1 MDLTNKTAL
10 ITGASSGIGAALA
23 REFARR
29 GANVVMLARRVEML
43 DALATELHGAGVKVW
58 ARRADVTVDG
68 DVAKAVNEVL
78 ATGTPIDYVVANAG
92 FGVVGK
98 AQKLDLADYRR
109 QFDTNIYGVLR
120 TFYES
125 LDALKASRG
134 HFAAVGSLAGHVSMP
149 GGSAYAMS
157 KFAVRAFA
165 EAVRGDVA
173 PLGIRVTLISPG
185 FVDSDIRRVD
195 NRGGLHEHVQDP
207 VPAWLRMKADVAA
220 RIIVAGVV
228 RAKAEVIVT
237 FHAKVAIFFARHFP
251 RATRYLLSRSGG
263 SRPEPKR

>member
-1 MDLTNKTAL
+1 MKHTEKFATTAGMDLTNKTAL

-29 GANVVMLARRVEML
+29 GANVILLARRVELL
-43 DALATELHGAGVKVW
+43 DALAAELNLGGVKVW

-68 DVAKAVNEVL
+68 DVAKTVAEVL
-78 ATGTPIDYVVANAG
+78 ATGTAIDYVVANAG

-98 AQKLDLADYRR
+98 AQKLELADYQR

-134 HFAAVGSLAGHVSMP
+134 HFAVIGSVAGHVSTP

-165 EAVRGDVA
+165 ESVRGDVA
-173 PLGIRVTLISPG
+173 PLGIRVTLLSPG
-185 FVDSDIRRVD
+185 FVDSDIRLVD
-195 NRGGLHEHVQDP
+195 NRGGLHAHVEDP
-207 VPAWLRMKADVAA
+207 VPAWLRMKAAVAA
-220 RIIVAGVV
+220 RIIVAGIV
-228 RAKAEVIVT
+228 RGRAEVVVT
-237 FHAKVAIFFARHFP
+237 FHAKVIVFFARRRF
-251 RATRYLLSRSGG
+251 AA
-263 SRPEPKR
+263 